1 MVLAVFAV
9 PLALEY
15 AALILS
21 VDQPPVEVLDGV
33 YLYLPFRTEVV
44 FVVVPPRFALYPS
57 ARL

>member
-21 VDQPPVEVLDGV
+21 VDQPPPEVLEGV
-33 YLYLPFRTEVV
+33 YLYLPLTAEVELV
-44 FVVVPPRFALYPS
+44 LFVRFALYPS